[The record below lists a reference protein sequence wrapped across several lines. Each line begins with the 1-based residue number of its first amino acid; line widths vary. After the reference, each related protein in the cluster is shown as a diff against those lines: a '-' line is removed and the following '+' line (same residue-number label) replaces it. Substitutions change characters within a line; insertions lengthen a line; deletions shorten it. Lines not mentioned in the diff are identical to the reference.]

1 MQKLIFKNAEGTELD
16 FTSGL
21 LGITEWEGFSADD
34 LNIQSQQVPFQDGG
48 VFLDAL
54 LGERIL
60 SVTVAMNDGNNLE
73 TRYRLRRQMIS
84 ALNPKLG
91 EGVLIYTNDFLTK
104 QIHCI
109 PQLPV
114 FENHNSNDSGT
125 PKASCSFN
133 ACNPYWEDV
142 DYTEINLLGG
152 QRTAIEIEG
161 DVCSPVDID
170 YSGFAST
177 FIIDNLTTGKSIE
190 LKDIGS
196 NRRIDISTYV
206 GKKSVY
212 ATELEKENKYFAI
225 KCDYMQNLGDDYM
238 VYIKVNNDTRTSVFY
253 IEGQDG
259 SFKTCSVPLA
269 VSSWYNN
276 RMLSDIFIHYSEKQ
290 GKYYITGYNS
300 ENRQRFAESSDLLN
314 WTVSNVGY
322 WQEHDYLFR
331 HTVQED
337 YTTKWE
343 MAKVQTTM
351 SWTDI
356 SSNYDDDYFYW
367 NENGYY
373 HIFNRGGLKYSST
386 GFLSSETIIREY
398 TSILSLWNVV
408 LFGGYVFVFG
418 NYGANPSVI
427 WFDLNNVERQQDLPP
442 ITISNSHPFVF
453 NNHKYLSTDN
463 GLVGEDF
470 INYGYFAIDGLES
483 RSAVAVWDNK
493 IFFLYYAYE
502 TETFFSYT
510 EDLVRVTKLEDVEI
524 TGLSIQNGI
533 YYGYS
538 EGKIYYSQN
547 LARFYYWADCP
558 EIDVFK
564 DCLGAGNETG
574 FELVN
579 GNVLSFTH
587 PATNVHAIRK
597 LNEKYYIASA
607 DGLFESEDK
616 ITWTQITSEEVFD
629 IAWTGQLVYFMDT
642 KIQNGNTLIENTIT
656 VLKAEYS
663 DYYNKFMLL
672 TSGAIYVSTSG
683 FSMTEITGLS
693 GNVHDILYDP
703 SGVLWWLLT
712 DEKIYTYYRD
722 LLSEMAIDGTG
733 TLSLSLNG
741 CVIVNCFLTEC
752 QYKSNTNII
761 NHLSEDSNMSF
772 CLASGSNTIYF
783 QGGQSDLIK
792 IKYKNRF
799 VGV

>member
-34 LNIQSQQVPFQDGG
+34 LNVQSQQVPFQDGG

-54 LGERIL
+54 LGERVL

-125 PKASCSFN
+125 PKANCSFN

-190 LKDIGS
+190 LKDVGS

-225 KCDYMQNLGDDYM
+225 KCDYMQNLEDDFM
-238 VYIKVNNDTRTSVFY
+238 IYIKVNNDTQTSVLY

-259 SFKTCSVPLA
+259 SFKTTSIPLEIVA
-269 VSSWYNN
+269 WYNN
-276 RMLSDIFIHYSEKQ
+276 NERGNIIIHYSEKQ
-290 GKYYITGYNS
+290 GKYYITGFNS
-300 ENRQRFAESSDLLN
+300 DFERKFAESTDLIN
-314 WTVSNVGY
+314 WTISNVGY

-331 HTVQED
+331 HTVQAD
-337 YTTKWE
+337 NMKWE
-343 MAKVQTTM
+343 IAKVQTTL

-356 SSNYDDDYFYW
+356 SSLYGDDYFYW

-373 HIFNRGGLKYSST
+373 HIYDRGGVKYSST
-386 GFLSSETIIREY
+386 GFLLSETIIR
-398 TSILSLWNVV
+398 TDISILSLWNVV

-418 NYGANPSVI
+418 NYGANPSVL
-427 WFDLNNVERQQDLPP
+427 WFDLNNVEKQDLPP
-442 ITISNSHPFVF
+442 ITITSTQSFVF
-453 NNHKYLSTDN
+453 NNQKYLSTEN
-463 GLVGEDF
+463 GLVDENF
-470 INYGYFAIDGLES
+470 VNYGFFSFEE
-483 RSAVAVWDNK
+483 RKCFAVAVWDNK
-493 IFFLYYAYE
+493 IFLRGASIDTVLFA
-502 TETFFSYT
+502 YT

-538 EGKIYYSQN
+538 GGKLYYSQN

-558 EIDVFK
+558 VIDIFR
-564 DCLGAGNETG
+564 DCLGAGSETG

-579 GNVLSFTH
+579 GNVVPFTH
-587 PATNVHAIRK
+587 PLTSVHSIRK
-597 LNEKYYIASA
+597 LNGKYYIAGA

-616 ITWTQITSEEVFD
+616 ITWTQIANEEVFD
-629 IAWTGQLVYFMDT
+629 VAWTGQLVYFMDT
-642 KIQNGNTLIENTIT
+642 KIQTGQTLIENTIT

-672 TSGAIYVSTSG
+672 TSSAIYVSTSG

-693 GNVHDILYDP
+693 GNVQDILYDP

-733 TLSLSLNG
+733 TLALSLNG

>member
-1 MQKLIFKNAEGTELD
+1 MQKLIFKNANGIELNLTD
-16 FTSGL
+16 GQHF
-21 LGITEWEGFSADD
+21 GITEWAGLSADD
-34 LNIQSQQVPFQDGG
+34 LEVQSQQVPFQDGS
-48 VFLDAL
+48 VFLDAIY
-54 LGERIL
+54 GQREIA
-60 SVTVAMNDGNNLE
+60 VTVAMYDGGSLNK
-73 TRYRLRRQMIS
+73 RYELRRELIKG
-84 ALNPKLG
+84 LNAKLG
-91 EGVLIYTNDFLTK
+91 EGVLIYENDFLKK
-104 QIHCI
+104 QIKAVPH
-109 PQLPV
+109 LPE

-125 PKASCSFN
+125 PKANIVFEC
-133 ACNPYWEDV
+133 CNPYWEDV

-225 KCDYMQNLGDDYM
+225 KCDYMQNLEDDYM
-238 VYIKVNNDTRTSVFY
+238 IYIKINNSTKTSVLY

-259 SFKTCSVPLA
+259 SFKT
-269 VSSWYNN
+269 SSIPFEIVAWYNN
-276 RMLSDIFIHYSEKQ
+276 NARGNNFIHYSERQ

-300 ENRQRFAESSDLLN
+300 DFERKFAESTDLIN

-331 HTVQED
+331 YTVQAD
-337 YTTKWE
+337 NMKWE
-343 MAKVQTTM
+343 IAKVQTTM

-356 SSNYDDDYFYW
+356 SSTYDTDYFYW

-373 HIFNRGGLKYSST
+373 HIFDRGGVKYSSI
-386 GFLSSETIIREY
+386 GFLSSETILHEY
-398 TSILSLWNVV
+398 SSYGSFWNVV

-418 NYGANPSVI
+418 NYGANPSVL
-427 WFDLNNVERQQDLPP
+427 WFDLNNAENQDLPP
-442 ITISNSHPFVF
+442 ITISFQQPFVF
-453 NNHKYLSTDN
+453 NNQKYLSTDN

-470 INYGYFAIDGLES
+470 TNYGFFTIDGVKS
-483 RSAVAVWDNK
+483 RNAGAVWDNK
-493 IFFLYYAYE
+493 IFLLYEAYE
-502 TETFFSYT
+502 IETFFGYT
-510 EDLVRVTKLEDVEI
+510 ENLTRVTKLEDVEI

-538 EGKIYYSQN
+538 EGKLYYSQN

-558 EIDVFK
+558 VIDMFR
-564 DCLGAGNETG
+564 DCLGAGSETG

-579 GNVLSFTH
+579 GNVVPFTH
-587 PATNVHAIRK
+587 PLTSVHSIRK
-597 LNEKYYIASA
+597 LNGKYYIAGA

-616 ITWTQITSEEVFD
+616 ITWTQVANEEVFD
-629 IAWTGQLVYFMDT
+629 VAWTGQLVYFMDT

-672 TSGAIYVSTSG
+672 TSSAIYVSTSG

-693 GNVHDILYDP
+693 GNVQDILYDP

-733 TLSLSLNG
+733 ILALSLNG

-772 CLASGSNTIYF
+772 CLIAGSNTVYF
-783 QGGQSDLIK
+783 QGGQNDLIK

-799 VGV
+799 LGV

>member
-1 MQKLIFKNAEGTELD
+1 MQKLIFKNANGIELNLTD
-16 FTSGL
+16 GQHF
-21 LGITEWEGFSADD
+21 GITEWAGLSADD
-34 LNIQSQQVPFQDGG
+34 LEVQSQQVPFQDGS
-48 VFLDAL
+48 VFLDAIY
-54 LGERIL
+54 GQREI
-60 SVTVAMNDGNNLE
+60 SVTVAMYDGGSLNK
-73 TRYRLRRQMIS
+73 RYELRRELIKG
-84 ALNPKLG
+84 LNAKLG
-91 EGVLIYTNDFLTK
+91 EGVLIYENDFLKK
-104 QIHCI
+104 QIKAVPH
-109 PQLPV
+109 LPE

-125 PKASCSFN
+125 PKVNIVFEC
-133 ACNPYWEDV
+133 CNPYWEDV

-225 KCDYMQNLGDDYM
+225 KCNYMQNLGTKL
-238 VYIKVNNDTRTSVFY
+238 VY
-253 IEGQDG
+253 
-259 SFKTCSVPLA
+259 FKTDS
-269 VSSWYNN
+269 
-276 RMLSDIFIHYSEKQ
+276 SDIVIEDEDGTFKTATLPFGCLYWKNNYLTDNPFVFEELIHYSEKQ

-300 ENRQRFAESSDLLN
+300 DNERKFAESTDLLN

-331 HTVQED
+331 LTVQAD
-337 YTTKWE
+337 NIMKWE
-343 MAKVQTTM
+343 IAKVQTTM

-356 SSNYDDDYFYW
+356 SSTYDDDHFYW

-373 HIFNRGGLKYSST
+373 HVYSRSGLKYSST
-386 GFLSSETIIREY
+386 GFLLSETIIDNPSGSA
-398 TSILSLWNVV
+398 SINDISF
-408 LFGGYVFVFG
+408 FGGYVIVSA
-418 NYGANPSVI
+418 NYGGYGGVL
-427 WFDLNNVERQQDLPP
+427 WLDENNVILSDNIVSDEIQFYSVV
-442 ITISNSHPFVF
+442 TF
-453 NNHKYLSTDN
+453 NGQKFIN
-463 GLVGEDF
+463 GEYGLYAEDF
-470 INYGYFAIDGLES
+470 TRYNLELEG
-483 RSAVAVWDNK
+483 NK
-493 IFFLYYAYE
+493 GGALCSWQDKLFLLFYPN
-502 TETFFSYT
+502 SIGYT

-538 EGKIYYSQN
+538 EGKLYYSQN
-547 LARFYYWADCP
+547 LARFYYWSDCP

-564 DCLGAGNETG
+564 DCLGSGDETG

-579 GNVLSFTH
+579 GNVVPFTH
-587 PATNVHAIRK
+587 PATNVHSIQK

-616 ITWTQITSEEVFD
+616 VTWTQITSEEVFD
-629 IAWTGQLVYFMDT
+629 VAWTGQLVYFMAT

-672 TSGAIYVSTSG
+672 TSSAIYVSTSG

-733 TLSLSLNG
+733 TLALSLNG

-772 CLASGSNTIYF
+772 CLTTGSNTVYF
-783 QGGQSDLIK
+783 QGGQNDLIK

-799 VGV
+799 LGV

>member
-1 MQKLIFKNAEGTELD
+1 MQKLIFKNANGIELNLTD
-16 FTSGL
+16 GQHF
-21 LGITEWEGFSADD
+21 GITEWAGLSADD
-34 LNIQSQQVPFQDGG
+34 LEVQSQQVPFQDGS
-48 VFLDAL
+48 VFLDAIY
-54 LGERIL
+54 GQREIA
-60 SVTVAMNDGNNLE
+60 VTVAMYDGGSLNK
-73 TRYRLRRQMIS
+73 RYELRRELIKG
-84 ALNPKLG
+84 LNAKLG
-91 EGVLIYTNDFLTK
+91 EGVLIYENDFLKK
-104 QIHCI
+104 QIKAVPH
-109 PQLPV
+109 LPE

-125 PKASCSFN
+125 PKANIVFEC
-133 ACNPYWEDV
+133 CNPYWEDV

-225 KCDYMQNLGDDYM
+225 KCDYMQNLEDDYM
-238 VYIKVNNDTRTSVFY
+238 IYIKINNSTKTSVLY

-259 SFKTCSVPLA
+259 SFKT
-269 VSSWYNN
+269 SSIPIGLMQWYNN
-276 RMLSDIFIHYSEKQ
+276 RETGNVFIHYSEEQ

-300 ENRQRFAESSDLLN
+300 DMERKFAESTDLVN

-331 HTVQED
+331 LTVQAD
-337 YTTKWE
+337 NSIKWE
-343 MAKVQTTM
+343 TGKIQPVMYWA
-351 SWTDI
+351 DI
-356 SSNYDDDYFYW
+356 SSRVDDDYFYW

-373 HIFNRGGLKYSST
+373 HIYDRGGVKYSST
-386 GFLSSETIIREY
+386 GFLISETIILGY
-398 TSILSLWNVV
+398 APVISFWNIV
-408 LFGGYVFVFG
+408 LFGGYIFVFG
-418 NYGANPSVI
+418 NYGSNPAI
-427 WFDLNNVERQQDLPP
+427 EWLDLNNVVKQDLPP
-442 ITISNSHPFVF
+442 ITITSKQPFVF
-453 NNHKYLSTDN
+453 NNQKYLSTEN
-463 GLVGEDF
+463 GLVDENF
-470 INYGYFAIDGLES
+470 VNYFFEFEGSEYG
-483 RSAVAVWDNK
+483 AVAVWDNK
-493 IFFLYYAYE
+493 IFLSDTVSFA
-502 TETFFSYT
+502 YT
-510 EDLVRVTKLEDVEI
+510 EDLVRITKLEDVEI

-538 EGKIYYSQN
+538 EGKLYYSQN

-558 EIDVFK
+558 VIDMFR
-564 DCLGAGNETG
+564 DCLGAGSETG

-579 GNVLSFTH
+579 GNVVPFTH
-587 PATNVHAIRK
+587 PLTSVHSIRK
-597 LNEKYYIASA
+597 LNGKYYIAGA

-616 ITWTQITSEEVFD
+616 ITWTQVANEEVFD
-629 IAWTGQLVYFMDT
+629 VAWTGQLVYFMDT

-672 TSGAIYVSTSG
+672 TSSAIYVSTSG

-693 GNVHDILYDP
+693 GNVQDILYDP

-733 TLSLSLNG
+733 ILALSLNG

-772 CLASGSNTIYF
+772 CLTAGSNTVYF
-783 QGGQSDLIK
+783 QGGQNDLIK

-799 VGV
+799 LGV